1 MIVHSLTVYGQSFFV
16 DKLSNE
22 RIIKKTYIT
31 IGYNLDYFI
40 PNYVGEILTK
50 SMLVGQNSRETVFHN
65 EDNIYVSSG
74 DYTNSGFDRGHL
86 SPAADFKFSKIGMY
100 ESFSM
105 ANIAPQYPKLNRG
118 NWKRLEKY
126 VRSLTKYVDTLY
138 VISGTIVKSK
148 ETKIKNKII
157 VPTHFYKAVI
167 GTKNNKFKI
176 SCAWIF
182 SNNINNILEEQLSI
196 NKLEKIISRNLF
208 YKINNEKIEGR
219 IILPK

>member
-16 DKLSNE
+16 DKLHNE
-22 RIIKKTYIT
+22 RIIEKTYIT

-50 SMLVGQNSRETVFHN
+50 SMLVGQNSRETVFHD
-65 EDNIYVSSG
+65 EDNIYISSE
-74 DYTNSGFDRGHL
+74 YYSNSGFDRGHL
-86 SPAADFKFSKIGMY
+86 APAADFKFSKIGIH

-118 NWKRLEKY
+118 NWKQLEKY
-126 VRSLTKYVDTLY
+126 IRSLTKYVDTLY

-167 GTKNNKFKI
+167 GIKNNKFKI

-182 SNNINNILEEQLSI
+182 SNTINNIQEEQLSI

-208 YKINNEKIEGR
+208 YEINNEKIEGR
-219 IILPK
+219 IMLPK